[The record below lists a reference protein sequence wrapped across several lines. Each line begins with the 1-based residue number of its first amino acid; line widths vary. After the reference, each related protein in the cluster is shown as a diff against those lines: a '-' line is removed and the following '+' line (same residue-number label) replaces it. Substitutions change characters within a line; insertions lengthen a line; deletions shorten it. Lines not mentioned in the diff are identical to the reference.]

1 MRLTKSEKNILCSVL
16 EKIADYER
24 EQFDKT
30 ELMYIPD
37 AEYKAKALFDKAIN
51 KQNKVRFRER
61 VAVIIAIILS
71 ALLTSCTA
79 YIFREEIAGLWI
91 SLFDDHMHVEGAGD
105 SEITEIETVY
115 LPTYITNGF
124 ILTRE
129 EDNYREIYRLWY
141 NGDNANITYK
151 QSVIGRI
158 YNLDSEDADYEVIE
172 LGGYTV
178 HKLIKDDVIQLIWRQ
193 EDYVI
198 RLSTYNLGYEE
209 TLKIFESIERIE
221 TSGNEE

>member
-1 MRLTKSEKNILCSVL
+1 MNNKRPDFYGILKDSLREVALRRAAEHARACPIGEASGSGGDSIIDGYLGCSRRIPWKGIL
-16 EKIADYER
+16 IA
-24 EQFDKT
+24 
-30 ELMYIPD
+30 
-37 AEYKAKALFDKAIN
+37 AI
-51 KQNKVRFRER
+51 
-61 VAVIIAIILS
+61 VAISL
-71 ALLTSCTA
+71 LLTSCAA
-79 YIFREEIAGLWI
+79 YVFREEIAGLWI

-115 LPTYITNGF
+115 LPTYIPEGHT
-124 ILTRE
+124 LTID
-129 EDNYREIYRLWY
+129 EDCLAYVYRIWKT
-141 NGDNANITYK
+141 DQTKITYR
-151 QSVIGRI
+151 QDLLNGGSIV
-158 YNLDSEDADYEVIE
+158 DSEDADYEVIE

>member
-1 MRLTKSEKNILCSVL
+1 MNKKTDFYEILKESL
-16 EKIADYER
+16 R
-24 EQFDKT
+24 EVAVRRA
-30 ELMYIPD
+30 
-37 AEYKAKALFDKAIN
+37 AEYTKACSTGEAAGSGG
-51 KQNKVRFRER
+51 E
-61 VAVIIAIILS
+61 AIIDGYLGRS
-71 ALLTSCTA
+71 KRIPWRNIMIAAIVAISLLLTSCAA
-79 YIFREEIAGLWI
+79 YVFREEIAGLWI

-221 TSGNEE
+221 TSGSEE

>member
-71 ALLTSCTA
+71 ALLTSCAA
-79 YIFREEIAGLWI
+79 YVFREEIAGLWI

-105 SEITEIETVY
+105 SEITKIETVY
-115 LPTYITNGF
+115 LPTYIPEGHP
-124 ILTRE
+124 LVRE
-129 EDNYREIYRLWY
+129 EDCLAYVYRVWETDHTIVTYRQ
-141 NGDNANITYK
+141 DPII
-151 QSVIGRI
+151 SSSII
-158 YNLDSEDADYEVIE
+158 DSEDADYEVIE

-178 HKLIKDDVIQLIWRQ
+178 HKLIKDNVIQLIWRQ
-193 EDYVI
+193 EDYVMRI
-198 RLSTYNLGYEE
+198 TTENLGYEE

-221 TSGNEE
+221 PSSSEE

>member
-71 ALLTSCTA
+71 ALLTSCAA
-79 YIFREEIAGLWI
+79 YVFREEIAGLWI
-91 SLFDDHMHVEGAGD
+91 SLFDDHMHVKGAGD

-115 LPTYITNGF
+115 LPTYIP
-124 ILTRE
+124 E
-129 EDNYREIYRLWY
+129 ELRLDHEENESTYVYRIWKSEYMMTTYLQEITGAGY
-141 NGDNANITYK
+141 TF
-151 QSVIGRI
+151 
-158 YNLDSEDADYEVIE
+158 DSEDANYEVIE

-178 HKLIKDDVIQLIWRQ
+178 HKLIKDKVIQLIWRQ
-193 EDYVI
+193 DDYVMRI
-198 RLSTYNLGYEE
+198 STYNLGYEE

-221 TSGNEE
+221 TSGSEE